1 MKYQPL
7 LTLKNPLRIPFS
19 TVAYLVFND
28 GGHKRSNRVI
38 DPIKV
43 DFALAVFLKRCR
55 NQFAS
60 IRLAKQII
68 GLAVRDF
75 SFGTF

>member
-1 MKYQPL
+1 MKDKDQPF
-7 LTLKNPLRIPFS
+7 LTFKKSLKNPPSLPWFLMI
-19 TVAYLVFND
+19 VVIKDL
-28 GGHKRSNRVI
+28 I

-43 DFALAVFLKRCR
+43 DFALAVFLERCR

-68 GLAVRDF
+68 GLAFRSF